1 MSRLASKFWKWTC
14 TPRPSWRES
23 KPEAAVLFTVF
34 GVTGSSSMFAVRPV
48 LKKLGMEGT
57 MKDGPWSY
65 RIGSMLIMTPIYSMI
80 LITIGTLSGRHL
92 YFARMTQKLL
102 GRFVPSTAAKQKIA
116 CEPAR
121 AKKNIKP

>member
-1 MSRLASKFWKWTC
+1 MSRLVSHFWKWTC
-14 TPRPSWRES
+14 QPRPSWKES
-23 KPEAAVLFTVF
+23 KVEAAVLFTVF
-34 GVTGSSSMFAVRPV
+34 GVTGSSTMFAVRPA
-48 LKKLGMEGT
+48 LKKIGLEGT
-57 MKDGPWSY
+57 MQDGPWSY
-65 RIGSMLIMTPIYSMI
+65 RIGSVLIISPIYSMI

-121 AKKNIKP
+121 NKLKVK

>member
-1 MSRLASKFWKWTC
+1 
-14 TPRPSWRES
+14 
-23 KPEAAVLFTVF
+23 
-34 GVTGSSSMFAVRPV
+34 
-48 LKKLGMEGT
+48 

>member
-1 MSRLASKFWKWTC
+1 MSRLVSHFWKWTC
-14 TPRPSWRES
+14 QPRPNWKES
-23 KPEAAVLFTVF
+23 KVEAAVLFTVF
-34 GVTGSSSMFAVRPV
+34 GVTGSSTMFAVRPA
-48 LKKLGMEGT
+48 LKKIGLEGT
-57 MKDGPWSY
+57 MQDGPWSY
-65 RIGSMLIMTPIYSMI
+65 RIGSVLIISPIYSMI

-121 AKKNIKP
+121 NKLKVK

>member
-1 MSRLASKFWKWTC
+1 V
-14 TPRPSWRES
+14 
-23 KPEAAVLFTVF
+23 EAAVLFTVF
-34 GVTGSSSMFAVRPV
+34 GVTGSSTMFAVRPA
-48 LKKLGMEGT
+48 LKKIGLEGT
-57 MKDGPWSY
+57 MQDGPWSY
-65 RIGSMLIMTPIYSMI
+65 RIGSVLIISPIYSMI

-121 AKKNIKP
+121 NKLKVK